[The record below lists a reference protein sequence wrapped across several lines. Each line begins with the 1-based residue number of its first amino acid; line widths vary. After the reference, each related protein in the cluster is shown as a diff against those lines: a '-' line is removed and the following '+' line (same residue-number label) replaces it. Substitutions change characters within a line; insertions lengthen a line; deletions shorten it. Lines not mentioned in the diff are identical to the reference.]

1 MSDFPPEHTLA
12 HHIMYT
18 ALHRAG
24 SARLYIRSL
33 VSLIVCLCVCWVAV
47 GSQL

>member
-1 MSDFPPEHTLA
+1 MSGFPPEHTLA

-18 ALHRAG
+18 ALRRAG

-33 VSLIVCLCVCWVAV
+33 VSLIVCLCVCWVVV